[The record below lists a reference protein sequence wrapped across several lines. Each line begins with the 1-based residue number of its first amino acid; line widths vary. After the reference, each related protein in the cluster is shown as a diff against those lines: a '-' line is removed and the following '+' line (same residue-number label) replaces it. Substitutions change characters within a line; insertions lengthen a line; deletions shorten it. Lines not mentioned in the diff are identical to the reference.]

1 FASYVSGVKDVR
13 MEDEDY
19 KLFYYP
25 FQVEHVS
32 LVLCGFIKTDTYNA
46 RLRNIP
52 VSFIYPLIVCFLLL
66 LIFLPVIKFYLMGV
80 NEQVKF
86 SHLMYFVISIF
97 VGSSLLTITIIQ
109 VLLMLG

>member
-1 FASYVSGVKDVR
+1 

-25 FQVEHVS
+25 FQVDDVN
-32 LVLCGFIKTDTYNA
+32 LVLCGFIKTDIYQA

-52 VSFIYPLIVCFLLL
+52 VTFIYPLVVCFLLL

-86 SHLMYFVISIF
+86 SQLDLFCALHICWQF
-97 VGSSLLTITIIQ
+97 ITDLNDNPGAADAWRRCQ
-109 VLLMLG
+109 GRKRPP